1 MKYFF
6 ISDVHGEYDK
16 MILALAEEGF
26 DMDKDTLVSL
36 GDPFDR
42 GPKSKEV
49 LEFIMACPH
58 HIIVIG
64 NHDWRLMHLLHKPVY
79 FDQYDI
85 ANGVPATYKSFLGIP
100 QEQGKMAW
108 EAFEELSGYELLHQ
122 YFEEAV
128 LYVEFKDFVAV
139 HAWIPYNNYRKINL
153 EPYRN
158 PFTGETD
165 WRKATRAD
173 WYDATWAHT
182 QNCINN
188 GLFITKK
195 RLVIGHWHAWR
206 LAEAAG
212 EKREDKDPKKAMYY
226 KNGHY
231 TYINCDIYYD
241 DRIIALDGCSNW
253 PNGGKVN
260 VLTYETDE
268 EPQTLLLKDCR

>member
-6 ISDVHGEYDK
+6 VSDIHGEYDK
-16 MILALAEEGF
+16 MILALANEGF

-64 NHDWRLMHLLHKPVY
+64 NHDWRLMHLLHRPVY

-85 ANGVPATYKSFLGIP
+85 ANGVPATYKSFLDIP

-108 EAFEELSGYELLHQ
+108 EAFEELSGYELLHN

-128 LYVEFKDFVAV
+128 LYVEFSDIVAV
-139 HAWIPYNNYRKINL
+139 HGWIPYEGSGAIL
-153 EPYRN
+153 APYKNRI
-158 PFTGETD
+158 TGDND
-165 WRKATRAD
+165 WRKASRAD

-182 QNCINN
+182 QNCISN
-188 GLFITKK
+188 GLFLTKK
-195 RLVIGHWHAWR
+195 RLILGHWHAWR
-206 LAEAAG
+206 LAEFYG
-212 EKREDKDPKKAMYY
+212 EKREDKDPSKALRYAKGKY
-226 KNGHY
+226 N
-231 TYINCDIYYD
+231 YINCDTFCTD
-241 DRIIALDGCSNW
+241 KFIALDGCSNW

-260 VLTYETDE
+260 VLVYETDE
-268 EPQTLLLKDCR
+268 TPQTLLLKDCE